1 MRLVIHVTYQLVHV
15 SVVVLLSAMILP
27 DQLLQYVTKRQQH
40 VLNAV
45 LIRNVLYGYLV
56 VRQHW
61 VMKMRVNVYVVQLIL
76 YAAPIVLRT
85 KIMVAVLQTRKM

>member
-45 LIRNVLYGYLV
+45 LIRNVPHGYLV

-76 YAAPIVLRT
+76 YAAPIVLQT
-85 KIMVAVLQTRKM
+85 KIIVAVLQTRKM